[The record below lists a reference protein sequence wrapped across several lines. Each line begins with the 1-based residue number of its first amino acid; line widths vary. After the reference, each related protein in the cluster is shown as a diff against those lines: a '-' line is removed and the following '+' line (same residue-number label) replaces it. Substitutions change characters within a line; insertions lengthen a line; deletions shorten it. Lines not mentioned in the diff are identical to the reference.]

1 MPRVLIVQ
9 AEMKHYRVPFFTKL
23 HGALRQDG
31 IELAVAYSAQN
42 RKQATRGDS
51 AELPPEIGRKARGY
65 WFADRFLYQSL
76 WKEVF
81 SADLVIVGN
90 ENKYIIN
97 PFLLLLSALRLKTV
111 AFWGLGPNMH
121 PDRTAFSEWIKEKM
135 VTSVD
140 WWFAYTE
147 TIADYLRQRGMS
159 ADRVTN
165 VQNATDTVELRRQLT
180 EIPDDEAA
188 QAKFALTGSNSS
200 KIGIYCGFLGEIKA
214 IPMLVEAARLVRQ
227 RCAEFHLVIVGNGP
241 DRKWLEQA
249 IAGNPWIHYM
259 GSQFGRESAILYK
272 IADVYLLAGT
282 AGLAIVDSFAAGLPL
297 IATQLPTHP
306 PEISYLRDGEN
317 GRLTAHN
324 ARAFAD
330 AVGEV
335 LATPALMA
343 CLRRGAERAGSQYT
357 IEAMVENYRAGINQC
372 LARTGAISRVS
383 AKQHS
388 YHEPKVAD

>member
-1 MPRVLIVQ
+1 MSRVLIIQ
-9 AEMKHYRVPFFTKL
+9 AEMKHYRLPFFTKL
-23 HGALRQDG
+23 HAALLQDG

-42 RKQATRGDS
+42 QKQATRGDS
-51 AELPPEIGRKARGY
+51 AELPPEIGRKVRGY

-90 ENKYIIN
+90 ENKYLIN
-97 PFLLLLSALRLKTV
+97 PLLLLLSALRLKTV

-147 TIADYLRQRGMS
+147 TIADYLRQHGMP
-159 ADRVTN
+159 ADRITN
-165 VQNATDTVELRRQLT
+165 VQNATDTVNLRNQLS
-180 EIPDDEAA
+180 EIQADEAA
-188 QAKFALTGSNSS
+188 GAKRALTGHDSGQ
-200 KIGIYCGFLGEIKA
+200 IGIYCGFLGEIKA
-214 IPMLVEAARLVRQ
+214 IPMLIEAARLVRQ
-227 RCAEFHLVIVGNGP
+227 RCPDFHLVIVGNGP

-249 IAGNPWIHYM
+249 ISQDRWIHYM
-259 GSQFGRESAILYK
+259 GSQFGRESAMLYK
-272 IADVYLLAGT
+272 IADVFLLAGT

-297 IATQLPTHP
+297 IATHLPTHP

-324 ARAFAD
+324 AAAFAD
-330 AVGEV
+330 AVVEV
-335 LATPALMA
+335 LATPELMA
-343 CLRRGAERAGSQYT
+343 SLRRGAERAGSQYT
-357 IEAMVENYRAGINQC
+357 IEAMVENYRVGINQC
-372 LARTGAISRVS
+372 FVRTGIVSRGS
-383 AKQHS
+383 AKQHA
-388 YHEPKVAD
+388 YQEQKAVD

>member
-1 MPRVLIVQ
+1 MPRVLIIQ

-23 HGALRQDG
+23 HEALRQDG
-31 IELAVAYSAQN
+31 IELAIAYSAQN
-42 RKQATRGDS
+42 RKQASRGDS
-51 AELPPEIGRKARGY
+51 AELPPEIGREVPGY

-147 TIADYLRQRGMS
+147 TVADYLRQHGMP
-159 ADRVTN
+159 ADRISN
-165 VQNATDTVELRRQLT
+165 VQNATDTVDLRRQLS
-180 EIPDDEAA
+180 EISDDEAA
-188 QAKFALTGSNSS
+188 QAKKALTGSDSS

-214 IPMLVEAARLVRQ
+214 IPMLVEAAHLVRQ
-227 RCAEFHLVIVGNGP
+227 LCPGFHLVIVGNGP

-249 IAGNPWIHYM
+249 IAGDPWVHYM
-259 GSQFGRESAILYK
+259 GSQFGRESAMLYK
-272 IADVYLLAGT
+272 IADVFLLAGT

-297 IATQLPTHP
+297 IATDLPTHP
-306 PEISYLRDGEN
+306 PEISYLRDREN

-324 ARAFAD
+324 AAAFAD
-330 AVGEV
+330 AVVEV
-335 LATPALMA
+335 LATPELMA

-357 IEAMVENYRAGINQC
+357 IEAMVENYRAGVNQC
-372 LARTGAISRVS
+372 LARTGVISRVP
-383 AKQHS
+383 AKQHA
-388 YHEPKVAD
+388 YQEQKVAD

>member
-1 MPRVLIVQ
+1 MPRVLIIQ

-23 HGALRQDG
+23 HEVLRQDG

-51 AELPPEIGRKARGY
+51 AELPPEIGRKVPGF

-76 WKEVF
+76 WKEIF

-135 VTSVD
+135 ITSVD

-147 TIADYLRQRGMS
+147 TIADYLRQHGMP
-159 ADRVTN
+159 ADRITN
-165 VQNATDTVELRRQLT
+165 VQNATDTVDLRRQLS
-180 EIPDDEAA
+180 EIEIDEAA
-188 QAKFALTGSNSS
+188 QAKFALTGNGSS
-200 KIGIYCGFLGEIKA
+200 TVGIYCGFLGGIKD
-214 IPMLVEAARLVRQ
+214 IPMLVEAARCVRQ
-227 RCAEFHLVIVGNGP
+227 RCPDFHLVIMGNGP

-249 IAGNPWIHYM
+249 ITGDPWIHYM
-259 GSQFGRESAILYK
+259 GSQFGRASAMLYK
-272 IADVYLLAGT
+272 IADVFLLAGT

-297 IATQLPTHP
+297 IATKLPTHP

-317 GRLTAHN
+317 GKLTAHT
-324 ARAFAD
+324 AAAFAD
-330 AVGEV
+330 AVIEV
-335 LATPALMA
+335 LTMPELMSRL
-343 CLRRGAERAGSQYT
+343 CTGAERSGSRYT
-357 IEAMVENYRAGINQC
+357 IEAMVESYSGGINQC
-372 LARTGAISRVS
+372 FARTGVISRS
-383 AKQHS
+383 PLKRQP
-388 YHEPKVAD
+388 YREDEADA

>member
-9 AEMKHYRVPFFTKL
+9 AEMKHYRVPFFTML
-23 HGALRQDG
+23 YEALRQDG

-42 RKQATRGDS
+42 RKQAKRGDS
-51 AELPPEIGRKARGY
+51 AELPPEIGLKVPGY

-81 SADLVIVGN
+81 SSDLVIVGN

-111 AFWGLGPNMH
+111 AFWGLGPNRH

-147 TIADYLRQRGMS
+147 TIADYLREHGMS

-180 EIPDDEAA
+180 EIPDDKAA
-188 QAKFALTGSNSS
+188 QAKFALTGAHSS
-200 KIGIYCGFLGEIKA
+200 EIGIYCGFLGEIKA
-214 IPMLVEAARLVRQ
+214 VPMLVEAARLVRQ
-227 RCAEFHLVIVGNGP
+227 RCPEFHLVIVGNGP
-241 DRKWLEQA
+241 DRKWLERA
-249 IAGNPWIHYM
+249 IVGDPWIHYM
-259 GSQFGRESAILYK
+259 GSQFGRESAMLYK
-272 IADVYLLAGT
+272 IADVFLLAGT

-317 GRLTAHN
+317 GRLTAHT
-324 ARAFAD
+324 AAAFAD
-330 AVGEV
+330 AVIEV
-335 LATPALMA
+335 LTTPELMA
-343 CLRRGAERAGSQYT
+343 CLRRGAARAGSQYT

-372 LARTGAISRVS
+372 LARTGVISRGP
-383 AKQHS
+383 AKQHA
-388 YHEPKVAD
+388 YQEQKVAD

>member
-1 MPRVLIVQ
+1 MPRVLIIQ

-23 HGALRQDG
+23 HEVLRQDG
-31 IELAVAYSAQN
+31 VELAVAYSAQN
-42 RKQATRGDS
+42 RKQAARGDG
-51 AELPPEIGRKARGY
+51 AELPPEIGRKVPGY

-76 WKEVF
+76 WKQVF

-90 ENKYIIN
+90 ENKYLIN

-147 TIADYLRQRGMS
+147 TIADYLRQHGMP
-159 ADRVTN
+159 ADRITI
-165 VQNATDTVELRRQLT
+165 VQNATDTVDLRRQLS
-180 EIPDDEAA
+180 EIQADETA
-188 QAKFALTGSNSS
+188 QAKMALTGRDSS
-200 KIGIYCGFLGEIKA
+200 RIGIYCGFLGQIKA
-214 IPMLVEAARLVRQ
+214 IPMLVEAAHLVRQ
-227 RCAEFHLVIVGNGP
+227 RCPDFHLVIVGNGP
-241 DRKWLEQA
+241 DRKWLEEA
-249 IAGNPWIHYM
+249 ITDDPWIHYM
-259 GSQFGRESAILYK
+259 GSQFGRESAMLYR
-272 IADVYLLAGT
+272 IVDVFLLAGT

-297 IATQLPTHP
+297 IATDLPTHP
-306 PEISYLRDGEN
+306 PEISYLRDAEN

-324 ARAFAD
+324 AVAFAD
-330 AVGEV
+330 AVVEV
-335 LATPALMA
+335 LTTPELMA

-372 LARTGAISRVS
+372 FARSGVAARVP
-383 AKQHS
+383 AKQQE
-388 YHEPKVAD
+388 YREQKAAD

>member
-23 HGALRQDG
+23 YEALRQDG

-42 RKQATRGDS
+42 RKQAKRGDS
-51 AELPPEIGRKARGY
+51 AELPPEIGRKAPGY

-81 SADLVIVGN
+81 RADLVIVGN

-97 PFLLLLSALRLKTV
+97 PFLLLLSALRLKAV

-159 ADRVTN
+159 ANRVTN

-188 QAKFALTGSNSS
+188 QAKFAITGNNSS

-249 IAGNPWIHYM
+249 IAGDSWIHYM
-259 GSQFGRESAILYK
+259 GSQFGRESAMLYK
-272 IADVYLLAGT
+272 IADVFLLAGT

-317 GRLTAHN
+317 GRLTAHT
-324 ARAFAD
+324 AAAFAD
-330 AVGEV
+330 AVIEV
-335 LATPALMA
+335 LATPELMA
-343 CLRRGAERAGSQYT
+343 RLQRGAERAGSQYT
-357 IEAMVENYRAGINQC
+357 IEAMVENYRAGVNQC
-372 LARTGAISRVS
+372 LARTGVISRVS
-383 AKQHS
+383 ANQHS
-388 YHEPKVAD
+388 YQEPKVAD

>member
-1 MPRVLIVQ
+1 MPRVLIIQ

-23 HGALRQDG
+23 HEALRQDG
-31 IELAVAYSAQN
+31 IELVVAYSAQN

-51 AELPPEIGRKARGY
+51 AELPPEIGRKVPGY

-76 WKEVF
+76 WKDVF

-90 ENKYIIN
+90 ENKYLIN
-97 PFLLLLSALRLKTV
+97 PFLLLLSACRLKTV

-135 VTSVD
+135 VRSVD

-147 TIADYLRQRGMS
+147 TIADYLRRRGMP

-165 VQNATDTVELRRQLT
+165 VQNATDTLDLRRQLS
-180 EIPDDEAA
+180 EIQADEAA
-188 QAKFALTGSNSS
+188 LAKAALTGSGSS

-214 IPMLVEAARLVRQ
+214 IPMLVEAARLVRK
-227 RCAEFHLVIVGNGP
+227 RCSDFHLVIVGSGP
-241 DRKWLEQA
+241 DREWLEQA
-249 IAGNPWIHYM
+249 VAGEPWIHYM
-259 GSQFGRESAILYK
+259 GSQFGKESAMLYRL
-272 IADVYLLAGT
+272 ADVFLLAGT

-317 GRLTAHN
+317 GRLTTHTA
-324 ARAFAD
+324 AALAD
-330 AVGEV
+330 AVVEV
-335 LATPALMA
+335 LTKPELMA

-357 IEAMVENYRAGINQC
+357 IEAMVENYRVGVNQC
-372 LARTGAISRVS
+372 FARTGVVARDPV
-383 AKQHS
+383 KQQA
-388 YHEPKVAD
+388 YREQKAAD